1 MKPIDIV
8 FHAMVGILIG
18 INVYDFFTPDVLIG
32 VQVLNA
38 MSIAMLGIMIN
49 RLSYKLAHVPVQE
62 KYIKPSRRRRR
73 V

>member
-1 MKPIDIV
+1 MKLIDIL
-8 FHAMVGILIG
+8 FHIMIGTLIC

-32 VQVLNA
+32 IQVLNA
-38 MSIAMLGIMIN
+38 MSIAMLGIMIYS
-49 RLSYKLAHVPVQE
+49 LSYKLAHVPVQE